1 MKYQVIKMTDDDDD
15 AVLATFV
22 TYEDALLRIATI
34 GKESRGFLHSWHESD
49 AWEQVDPTTG
59 KVLFAL
65 VIQAVSTR
73 DALVTAVFQR
83 VLRDHAEGLDALAE
97 NDGPVR

>member
-73 DALVTAVFQR
+73 DALVAAAFQR
-83 VLRDHAEGLDALAE
+83 VLREHAEVFDALAE

>member
-1 MKYQVIKMTDDDDD
+1 MKYQIVKTTDDDD

-34 GKESRGFLHSWHESD
+34 GKESRGFLRSWSFESD
-49 AWEQVDPTTG
+49 SWEQVDPTTG

-73 DALVTAVFQR
+73 DALVAAAFQR
-83 VLRDHAEGLDALAE
+83 VLREHAEVFDALAE